1 MPSELEHLL
10 EMGFPKPLAEEALKC
25 TGNNGLDAAMEWLVK
40 HQEDNDAPEDKPQ
53 VTESDPAKSF
63 KCEDCSKSLRNEE
76 EVQIHS
82 ARTGHVNYSESTEE
96 VKPLTEEERKAQMEK
111 LQDLLRQKKLQ
122 RDAQEKQEELEREKR
137 RRKQGKDIVS
147 AKTKFE
153 EDEIRRMVEQKR
165 REKEEDKAYRERLK
179 ADIARE
185 RAEKKMKERGEDPQ
199 ISPVAKPV
207 LPPQPPKSDST
218 VCRLQIRLPSGPP
231 LKAEFGPSEPLS
243 AVILYI
249 SQRWPLNEVGS
260 VDPSSVQVLTTFP
273 KRDFGEGDLQ
283 MPLSELGLCP
293 SAVLIAR
300 LKH

>member
-1 MPSELEHLL
+1 
-10 EMGFPKPLAEEALKC
+10 EEALKC
-25 TGNNGLDAAMEWLVK
+25 TGNKGLDAAMEWYTVHYDVYFLGLLNIKRIMTRLKRRRKVMK
-40 HQEDNDAPEDKPQ
+40 TLINGN
-53 VTESDPAKSF
+53 F
-63 KCEDCSKSLRNEE
+63 YYCSKSLRNEE

-82 ARTGHVNYSESTEE
+82 ARTGHVNYSESAEE
-96 VKPLTEEERKAQMEK
+96 VKPLTDEERKAQMEK

-147 AKTKFE
+147 AKAKFE

-165 REKEEDKAYRERLK
+165 REKEEDRAYRERLK

-185 RAEKKMKERGEDPQ
+185 RAEKKMKDHGEDSQ
-199 ISPVAKPV
+199 ISPVPKPV
-207 LPPQPPKSDST
+207 LPPQPSKSDST

-231 LKAEFGPSEPLS
+231 MKAEFGPSEPLS

-273 KRDFGEGDLQ
+273 KRDFGESDLQ
-283 MPLSELGLCP
+283 VPLSELGMLLP
-293 SAVLIAR
+293 NEHFSSRR
-300 LKH
+300 L